1 MHIMVSGVSSGC
13 DNMESQ
19 NLTWVHYGTIQLC
32 VTILQPKQEKFLRHP
47 QTPLETSLRNLTCTH
62 VCIHIT
68 MYIYMYLRAYIHTH
82 LQPEALS
89 SSSKRSRYALPN
101 KIKNDAEEK
110 INLRL
115 VWHIRST
122 QWMEVIHGVTDRDF
136 SKSPEKQP
144 VTRSRESMVS
154 PTILCFCISSCGLLL
169 FLLQKLMSSP
179 ASPHY
184 RWDAL
189 TSVFFLD
196 I

>member
-19 NLTWVHYGTIQLC
+19 NLTWVHYGTIHLC

-62 VCIHIT
+62 VCIYIT
-68 MYIYMYLRAYIHTH
+68 MYIYMYLHAYIHTH

-89 SSSKRSRYALPN
+89 SSSKWSRYALPN

-136 SKSPEKQP
+136 SKSLEKQP
-144 VTRSRESMVS
+144 SHAAGKAWQVQLS
-154 PTILCFCISSCGLLL
+154 LCFYISSHGLSL
-169 FLLQKLMSSP
+169 FLLQKWMSSP

-189 TSVFFLD
+189 T
-196 I
+196 

>member
-1 MHIMVSGVSSGC
+1 MVSGVSSGC

-47 QTPLETSLRNLTCTH
+47 QPPLETFLRNLTCTH

-68 MYIYMYLRAYIHTH
+68 MYIYMYLHAYIHTH
-82 LQPEALS
+82 LQPEAPS
-89 SSSKRSRYALPN
+89 SSSKQSRYALPN

-136 SKSPEKQP
+136 SQSPEKQP

-154 PTILCFCISSCGLLL
+154 PTIPVFLYFKSWVIAVPATEVNVLTCLSSLQVRCFNI
-169 FLLQKLMSSP
+169 
-179 ASPHY
+179 
-184 RWDAL
+184 
-189 TSVFFLD
+189 VFF
-196 I
+196 